1 MNTLNKTLSMLVLA
15 ALGAMQAFAGA
26 TLTLGTYNIRY
37 RTLADKTDDPATN
50 KYWDA
55 RADNVARTIRDA
67 GYQVVGLNELTDDN
81 RHDGHTML
89 QDMQRNFPAPEWGF
103 VMEDNKPTHAAST
116 VHAVM
121 YRTDVV
127 EEMTHGRFWLAPDI
141 TAYHDDVYDS
151 QNFGRMTLW
160 VKFRVKATGEIFY
173 FFQTHLHHQG
183 NMAKNEGA
191 RINIEQMRRI
201 AGGYPVFI
209 CGDHNSTETRVPF
222 YALYDAYLDDS
233 RKVAAEVSGQ
243 TGTCNVWSGKSLS
256 RLDYVWVRGARVL
269 SYATVENKYDR
280 DFYPSDHF
288 PLVVKVSLEPAR
300 KVRVRYVSASAGEAG
315 AGTAASPF
323 GSLQQALDL
332 SADGDT
338 IRVAAGTYYPTYTT
352 ADRNPYTT
360 FNVTRSVTIE
370 GGYGED
376 FAAVTGRSVFSGDL
390 DGDGVAGEGDA
401 AHVFTVAP
409 EAALELSDAVVTGGF
424 SRGANGAG
432 IYCRGPRLCLDRVQ
446 VSGNSSR
453 AMGAGVYA
461 YGQLIAHN
469 CTFSDNETTG
479 NGGAIYAD
487 YNNSAMW
494 WRHEVTD
501 CRFTSNKALGGSAIY
516 IAGTMWANIS
526 GCTFDRN
533 ECTARGTVTLA
544 GNKIDAV
551 ASLCNNT
558 FVYNRM
564 VATAA
569 SALGGSA
576 ILVLN
581 MKTDG
586 GADSPAA
593 SVALANNT
601 ITANECVYSDG
612 VAVPD
617 AFRGAAVN
625 VTSAVTVYLN
635 NNIIAG
641 NRSAG
646 PVADVYLAE
655 PASLVKAYSTCN
667 LFSCAASI
675 NFGKEYSDIY
685 AADASRVPAYL
696 AAALDGSVADDGT
709 FAPRLADNGG
719 PVPTVRMVSPS
730 FAGKDLNCIKLTHL
744 REDFL
749 MADVDADRQLHKSL
763 LATDQRGMPRDQANK
778 ACIGAYEW
786 SADGPAAAIADIVT
800 DADGSAPVEYYNL
813 QGIRV
818 AGPDRGIYIRRQGRK
833 VEKIA
838 VF

>member
-1 MNTLNKTLSMLVLA
+1 MNTLNKTISVLALA
-15 ALGAMQAFAGA
+15 ALAAMQASAA
-26 TLTLGTYNIRY
+26 STLILGTYNIRY
-37 RTLADKTDDPATN
+37 RTLTDKTDDPATN

-103 VMEDNKPTHAAST
+103 VMEDNKPTHSAST

-121 YRTDVV
+121 YRANVV
-127 EEMTHGRFWLAPDI
+127 EEMEHGRFWLAPNI
-141 TAYHDDVYDS
+141 SAYGDNVYDS
-151 QNFGRMTLW
+151 GNFGRMTLW

-201 AGGYPVFI
+201 AGGYPVFV
-209 CGDHNSTETRVPF
+209 CGDHNSTESRVPF
-222 YALYDAYLDDS
+222 YSLYDAYLDDS
-233 RKVAAEVSGQ
+233 RKVAAQVSGSE
-243 TGTCNVWSGKSLS
+243 GTCNVWNSSSLN
-256 RLDYVWVRGARVL
+256 RLDYVWVRGAKVL
-269 SYATVENKYDR
+269 SYATVENKYDK

-288 PLVVKVSLEPAR
+288 PIVVKVNLEPAR
-300 KVRVRYVSASAGEAG
+300 KVRVRYVSASAGEG
-315 AGTAASPF
+315 GLGTAGSPF
-323 GSLQQALDL
+323 GTLQQALDL

-338 IRVAAGTYYPTYTT
+338 VRVAAGTYYPTYTT
-352 ADRNPYTT
+352 TDRNPYTT
-360 FNVTRSVTIE
+360 FNVTHSVTIE
-370 GGYGED
+370 GGYDED
-376 FAAVTGRSVFSGDL
+376 FTAVTGRSVFSGDL
-390 DGDGVAGEGDA
+390 DGDGVAGDGDA

-409 EAALELSDAVVTGGF
+409 GAAMELSDALVTGGF
-424 SRGANGAG
+424 SKGTNGAG
-432 IYCRGPRLCLDRVQ
+432 IYCRGPRLCLDRVE
-446 VSGNSSR
+446 VSGNMSR
-453 AMGAGVYA
+453 SMGAGVYA
-461 YGQLIAHN
+461 YGQIVARR
-469 CTFSDNETTG
+469 CTFSGNETTG

-494 WRHEVTD
+494 WHHDVAD

-516 IAGTMWANIS
+516 IAGSMWVNIS
-526 GCTFDRN
+526 GCTFDHN

-544 GNKIDAV
+544 GNKIETV
-551 ASLCNNT
+551 ASLYNNT

-564 VATAA
+564 VATSAT
-569 SALGGSA
+569 ALGGSA
-576 ILVLN
+576 LLVLN
-581 MKTDG
+581 MKTG
-586 GADSPAA
+586 GSDSEAA

-601 ITANECVYSDG
+601 ITANECVYRDG
-612 VAVPD
+612 TAVPE

-625 VTSAVTVYLN
+625 VTNAVTVYLN

-641 NRSAG
+641 NRSVG

-655 PASLVKAYSTCN
+655 PASLVKAYSTNN

-685 AADASRVPAYL
+685 AADASRVPEYM
-696 AAALDGSVADDGT
+696 AAALDGSVATDGS

-719 PVPTVRMVSPS
+719 LQPTVRMVAPT
-730 FAGKDLNCIKLTHL
+730 FAGKALNGIKHTNL
-744 REDFL
+744 REDEL
-749 MADVDADRQLHKSL
+749 MADINSDRQLAKAYL
-763 LATDQRGMPRDQANK
+763 TTDQRGMPRNETGK

-786 SADGPAAAIADIVT
+786 SEDDPAAVSDTVT
-800 DADGSAPVEYYNL
+800 GTDMGAPAEYYNL

-818 AGPDRGIYIRRQGRK
+818 STPGRGIYIRRRGAK
-833 VEKIA
+833 VDKIA